1 MSEMQLDLTGC
12 KILIVDDV
20 PANLDVLVQ
29 ALDQEGYNVLVASD
43 GPTALEVAAY
53 SQPDLILLDVMM
65 PEMNGYEACRRLKG
79 DAKLASIPVI
89 FLTARDDIEGI
100 VEGFDAGGL
109 DYCTKPFKKEEIL
122 VRIQTHLERTLL
134 ARQLA
139 ALNAELEQKVEER
152 TREVR
157 RQLKELE
164 GKDRIAQ
171 HLLTLHSLEETLALV
186 TEVVSDLI
194 ELDRVIVYVKEGE
207 KMTSVAAVGLE
218 LPDSALGKELQQTL
232 PSEYQQALITVQDR
246 GEPVNI
252 DNSDHPFAILPIMQ
266 NESVLGLF
274 VVENN
279 KSKRPISAANLKTVS
294 SFALQAAVA
303 IRDAQVNAN
312 SEDWKEQLDEILE
325 LDQEMGEAEQLEDMD
340 RELEH

>member
-1 MSEMQLDLTGC
+1 MTDVQLDLTGC

-43 GPTALEVAAY
+43 GATALEVAAY

-79 DAKLASIPVI
+79 DEKLASIPVI

-122 VRIQTHLERTLL
+122 VRIQTHLERALL
-134 ARQLA
+134 ARELA
-139 ALNAELEQKVEER
+139 ALNAELEQKVEDR

-171 HLLTLHSLEETLALV
+171 HLLTIHSLEETLALV

-194 ELDRVIVYVKEGE
+194 ELDRVMVYVKEGE
-207 KMTSVAAVGLE
+207 KMTSVAAVGLD
-218 LPDSALGKELQQTL
+218 LPDSALGKEMHQTL
-232 PSEYQQALITVQDR
+232 PVEYQKALGSAV
-246 GEPVNI
+246 GESQTVNI
-252 DNSDHPFAILPIMQ
+252 EDSEHPFAVVPIMQ
-266 NESVLGLF
+266 NESLLGLF

-279 KSKRPISAANLKTVS
+279 KTKRPISE
-294 SFALQAAVA
+294 
-303 IRDAQVNAN
+303 AN
-312 SEDWKEQLDEILE
+312 SDVWEEQLDEILE
-325 LDQEMGEAEQLEDMD
+325 LDQEMGDAQQLEDMN
-340 RELEH
+340 RELER